1 MYPAVLSG
9 LGVWGNYIILGGKIA
24 DLSKALK
31 EHFRLVQDDLKEIKC
46 AIRYL
51 NVEQLDLEHN
61 HVSIAEEILR
71 FCKNNK

>member
-9 LGVWGNYIILGGKIA
+9 LGVWGNYIVLGGKIA

-31 EHFRLVQDDLKEIKC
+31 ENFDDLKEIKC